1 MFFLCRLLSNLLDTL
16 KFLCGL
22 SSLLTRP
29 AKGTGVL
36 LCLALSGALQ
46 NIYSLT
52 GQPGLA
58 RALAR
63 LLPWAQAVI
72 QATSSQQLLHL
83 SLYVLPGAATQTSL
97 GNNWI
102 NASDPCQK
110 QAPGREGALAAHGD
124 STAPQS
130 RGLFFTTTCSERITS
145 F

>member
-16 KFLCGL
+16 KFMCGL

-29 AKGTGVL
+29 AKGTGVP

-52 GQPGLA
+52 GQSGLA

-72 QATSSQQLLHL
+72 QATSSQ
-83 SLYVLPGAATQTSL
+83 
-97 GNNWI
+97 
-102 NASDPCQK
+102 
-110 QAPGREGALAAHGD
+110 
-124 STAPQS
+124 
-130 RGLFFTTTCSERITS
+130 
-145 F
+145 